1 MERTELLLGDEA
13 VASGAVDA
21 GIGGAF
27 AYPGTPSTEIFEFI
41 EQEVILGE
49 EVSADWS
56 ANEKVAYE
64 EALGMSYAGRR
75 ALVSMKHVGLNVA
88 ADPFVNS
95 ASTGVNGGLVCAV
108 ADDPGMHSSQNEQD
122 TRWYAEFA
130 KVPCFEPATQ
140 QEAYD
145 MTREAFD
152 YSEAVELPVIL
163 RLVTRLA
170 HSRSAVLRTDQK
182 QGKATRYGELL
193 PLQDFRDWT
202 LVPLNARRR
211 YRDLLGK
218 QPRLFED
225 SDNSRWNRLELK
237 GKRGIIVCGIAINYV
252 RECLRRNPG
261 DDWSILE
268 IRHYPMPA
276 GLIRQMVEHCDEILV
291 VEDGFSFVEARLNGI
306 MGLPDKTILGR
317 VTGHM
322 PASGELTPEIVAAAM
337 GHPVQPGQGHPDLMA
352 GRPPQ
357 LCKGCPHSDSYIALL
372 EATREYENPILFSDI
387 GCYTLA
393 VMPPYEAVHSCVDMG
408 SSISLS
414 SGAARAGYHP
424 VVCTIGDSTFV
435 HSGMTPLV
443 GAAQANLP
451 ITVMILDNAAVA
463 MTGIQ
468 DSLVVGDQL
477 VDLIVGLGVDPEHVH
492 VMDPLPKKRAENV
505 ALLKKEIE
513 HPGLSVI
520 VPRRACIHVGR
531 KKKKVAEAIKAA
543 TEARA

>member
-41 EQEVILGE
+41 EQEVIKGE
-49 EVSADWS
+49 TVSADWS

-75 ALVSMKHVGLNVA
+75 ALIAMKHVGLNVA

-140 QEAYD
+140 QDAYD

-152 YSEAVELPVIL
+152 YSEEVGLPIIL

-170 HSRSAVLRTDQK
+170 HSRSSVVRRDQET
-182 QGKATRYGELL
+182 GKATRFGERL
-193 PLQDFRDWT
+193 PRQDFRDWT
-202 LVPLNARRR
+202 LVPMNARRR
-211 YRDLLGK
+211 YRDLLAK
-218 QPRLFED
+218 QPRLLED
-225 SDNSRWNRLELK
+225 SDASKWNRLELTGKK
-237 GKRGIIVCGIAINYV
+237 GVIVCGIAINYV
-252 RECLRRNPG
+252 RECMRHNPEEL
-261 DDWSILE
+261 SVLE
-268 IRHYPMPA
+268 IRQYPMPA
-276 GLIRQMVEHCDEILV
+276 GLIRQMVEHCDEILI

-306 MGLPDKTILGR
+306 MGIPGKTIRGR
-317 VTGHM
+317 ATGDL
-322 PASGELTPEIVAAAM
+322 PASGELTPENVAAAM
-337 GHPVQPGQGHPDLMA
+337 GHPVQPGLGHPDLMA

-372 EATREYENPILFSDI
+372 EATKEYSNPILFSDI

-477 VDLIVGLGVDPEHVH
+477 IDLVAGLGVDPDHIHVL
-492 VMDPLPKKRAENV
+492 DPLPRNHAANV

-543 TEARA
+543 TEAQA